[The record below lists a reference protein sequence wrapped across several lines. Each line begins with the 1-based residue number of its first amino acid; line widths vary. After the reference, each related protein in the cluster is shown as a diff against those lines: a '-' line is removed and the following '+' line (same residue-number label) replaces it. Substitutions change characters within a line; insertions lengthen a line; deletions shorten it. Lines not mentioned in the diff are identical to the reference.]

1 MSASANDRT
10 GSGLGKLAR
19 LVTWGVGKTPI
30 LVVCTMGLTAYS
42 AKPRVVAVN
51 EDNDHYFKQD
61 ASLMTEE
68 ALVAYVDRLA
78 GGKVT
83 HFVMCPSGQRPSY
96 GSKAWEPIWTG
107 LDEAGGQSQPWHY
120 SGWARNAKL
129 LFDRGID
136 PYHVWIR
143 RCRERGI
150 SPWLSPRMNDRA
162 ADVRRTRT

>member
-1 MSASANDRT
+1 
-10 GSGLGKLAR
+10 
-19 LVTWGVGKTPI
+19 
-30 LVVCTMGLTAYS
+30 MGLMAYS

-162 ADVRRTRT
+162 ADVRRTRD